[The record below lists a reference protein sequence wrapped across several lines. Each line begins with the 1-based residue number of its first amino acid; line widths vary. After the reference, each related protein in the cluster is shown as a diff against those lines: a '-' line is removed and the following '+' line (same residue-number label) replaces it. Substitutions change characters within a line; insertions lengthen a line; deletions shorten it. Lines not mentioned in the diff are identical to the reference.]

1 MNFDQWTDLMSKEV
15 FLSSDEDPKVESKI
29 FEAAY
34 EDMEEEES

>member
-1 MNFDQWTDLMSKEV
+1 MTFDQWTDLMSKEA
-15 FLSSDEDPKVESKI
+15 FLSSDEDPKVENKI